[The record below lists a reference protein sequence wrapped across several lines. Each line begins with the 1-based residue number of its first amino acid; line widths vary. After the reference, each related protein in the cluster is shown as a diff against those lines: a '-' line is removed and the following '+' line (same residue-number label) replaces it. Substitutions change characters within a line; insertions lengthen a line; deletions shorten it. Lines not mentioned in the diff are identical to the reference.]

1 MFSIQA
7 NASGTRSIEIT
18 EEHLQTIEQYSLF
31 QGLID
36 SNGIV
41 DESVLDKLK
50 FNVRS
55 LLQSAEVT
63 DASLLALC
71 FDVLY
76 HKDMKALGLHNLI
89 LLFIEWKEKNNQHD
103 SETTEVEQ

>member
-1 MFSIQA
+1 MFTIQA
-7 NASGTRSIEIT
+7 NASGTRNINIS

-36 SNGIV
+36 SNGII

-55 LLQSAEVT
+55 LLQANETT
-63 DASLLALC
+63 DATLLALC

-89 LLFIEWKEKNNQHD
+89 VLFVDWKDKKDQI
-103 SETTEVEQ
+103 TEE

>member
-1 MFSIQA
+1 MFTIQA
-7 NASGTRSIEIT
+7 NASGTRNINIS
-18 EEHLQTIEQYSLF
+18 EEHLQTIGKYSLF

-36 SNGIV
+36 SNGII

-55 LLQSAEVT
+55 LLQANETT
-63 DASLLALC
+63 DAALLALC

-89 LLFIEWKEKNNQHD
+89 VLFVDWKEKQGQI
-103 SETTEVEQ
+103 TEE

>member
-18 EEHLQTIEQYSLF
+18 EEHLQIIEQYSLF

-41 DESVLDKLK
+41 DEMVLDKLK

-55 LLQSAEVT
+55 LLQSADTT
-63 DASLLALC
+63 DASLLALSL
-71 FDVLY
+71 DVLY
-76 HKDMKALGLHNLI
+76 HKDMKAIGLHNLI
-89 LLFIEWKEKNNQHD
+89 LLYIEWKEKNSQQS
-103 SETTEVEQ
+103 SEAIEVEQ

>member
-7 NASGTRSIEIT
+7 NASGTRAIEIS
-18 EEHLQTIEQYSLF
+18 EEHLLTIEKYSLF

-41 DESVLDKLK
+41 DEMVLDKLK

-55 LLQSAEVT
+55 LLQSADTT
-63 DASLLALC
+63 DASLLAFS

-89 LLFIEWKEKNNQHD
+89 LLFIDWKEKNGQQG
-103 SETTEVEQ
+103 SEVTDVE